1 MKFVDVEVSI
11 GVFIDCDDELLLVI
25 IFTNVMLDLDLLLLT
40 TLILGTIFNLLLTL
54 NLIK

>member
-11 GVFIDCDDELLLVI
+11 GVFIDCDDELLLVM
-25 IFTNVMLDLDLLLLT
+25 IFANVMLDLDLLLLT